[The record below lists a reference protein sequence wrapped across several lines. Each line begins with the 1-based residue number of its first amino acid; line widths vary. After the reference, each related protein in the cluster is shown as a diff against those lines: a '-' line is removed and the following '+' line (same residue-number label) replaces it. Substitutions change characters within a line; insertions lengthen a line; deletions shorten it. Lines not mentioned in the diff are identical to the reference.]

1 MEEIEEALASQVFMP
16 RLTRQ
21 PMIVLATAAKISCP
35 QRGLDNTKPQLFHV
49 PCLLSQSLC
58 HHLVGHL

>member
-21 PMIVLATAAKISCP
+21 PMIVLATAATISCP
-35 QRGLDNTKPQLFHV
+35 QR
-49 PCLLSQSLC
+49 
-58 HHLVGHL
+58 